1 MERRKDEGEGMKWC
15 CVMVFV
21 SRSKAEI
28 DISRTH
34 LYFLYVCLGEE
45 ATAATEAETDYEV
58 FLIFRRRMRT
68 AEEEKKSPRPQQMF
82 KWETEILYV

>member
-1 MERRKDEGEGMKWC
+1 MKWC
-15 CVMVFV
+15 SVVFV
-21 SRSKAEI
+21 SRSEEEI

-58 FLIFRRRMRT
+58 FLLFRRRMRRRT
-68 AEEEKKSPRPQQMF
+68 AEEEKKSPRAQQMF
-82 KWETEILYV
+82 KWETEILYVYA

>member
-1 MERRKDEGEGMKWC
+1 MKWC
-15 CVMVFV
+15 SVVFV
-21 SRSKAEI
+21 SRSEAEI

-58 FLIFRRRMRT
+58 FRFFSFFGDGCGRRR
-68 AEEEKKSPRPQQMF
+68 KKKITSAAADVQMGD
-82 KWETEILYV
+82 

>member
-1 MERRKDEGEGMKWC
+1 
-15 CVMVFV
+15 MVLRNKY
-21 SRSKAEI
+21 SLYHGARQKSTYPGH
-28 DISRTH
+28 ISTFYLRM
-34 LYFLYVCLGEE
+34 CLGEE

-82 KWETEILYV
+82 KWETAILYV